1 MSMFST
7 PFLSVTEEEG
17 QPEQDP
23 ASCTDTM
30 PVSGSKPLSSV
41 EGWGKGGAGGE
52 RVIHHQPQPA
62 PCAVSQHHT

>member
-7 PFLSVTEEEG
+7 PFFSVTEEEG

-30 PVSGSKPLSSV
+30 PVSGSKPLRR
-41 EGWGKGGAGGE
+41 KHARAHGGMIG
-52 RVIHHQPQPA
+52 
-62 PCAVSQHHT
+62 